1 LVDQPLINAAYYD
14 LLIAQF
20 LTFKERITASNL
32 AHKPSVPAI
41 FDAYFFDKLTQLNED
56 KDAKYILKSV
66 INNIFIL
73 NSNVNLI
80 DVDTIESYEN
90 TYKSFGKGL

>member
-1 LVDQPLINAAYYD
+1 MVDQPLINAAYYD

-41 FDAYFFDKLTQLNED
+41 FDAYFFDKLSQLNED
-56 KDAKYILKSV
+56 KGAKQFMQAVSDDVFIVNSD
-66 INNIFIL
+66 INLVDI
-73 NSNVNLI
+73 
-80 DVDTIESYEN
+80 DTIETYEAVLN
-90 TYKSFGKGL
+90 SIRSC